1 MEREEVRARGEED
14 GEEEGIEN
22 KAEEEKEEEVI
33 PLEMRRMRK
42 MRGAMKV
49 MGAAA

>member
-14 GEEEGIEN
+14 GEEEGIE
-22 KAEEEKEEEVI
+22 KDAEEEKEEEVI

>member
-1 MEREEVRARGEED
+1 MEGEEVRVRGEED

-22 KAEEEKEEEVI
+22 DVEKEEEEVI
-33 PLEMRRMRK
+33 LLEMRRMRK